1 MLSENQV
8 NEFLYEGATWVDN
21 LISMDIINAASA
33 GMDELYAG
41 EKKTE

>member
-8 NEFLYEGATWVDN
+8 NEFLYESATWVDN
-21 LISMDIINAASA
+21 LISMDIINAESA

-41 EKKTE
+41 EKKT